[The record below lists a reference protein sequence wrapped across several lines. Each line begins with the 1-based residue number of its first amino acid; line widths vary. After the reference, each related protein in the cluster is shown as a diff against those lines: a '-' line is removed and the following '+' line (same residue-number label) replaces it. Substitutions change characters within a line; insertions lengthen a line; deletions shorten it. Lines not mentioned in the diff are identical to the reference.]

1 MRTKRVILLA
11 VMISLVSAITV
22 FLLNGCKVDFLDI
35 GGTII
40 GHFWHIC
47 CYRNTEKTVV
57 RKGKGHAK
65 PKSCSRTKRPNT

>member
-1 MRTKRVILLA
+1 MRDYMRTKRVILLA

-40 GHFWHIC
+40 GCFLGIF
-47 CYRNTEKTVV
+47 VV
-57 RKGKGHAK
+57 IGIQKKQ
-65 PKSCSRTKRPNT
+65 S